1 MSKKSLTFKI
11 LIVFVMGALSS
22 CGENQKSASIDVH
35 SLFLP
40 DLNSL
45 FENYDRVERNKQYS
59 AFANELVHA
68 NRDLKSSELYLEAA
82 SLYYQGG
89 TTDSVVP
96 LLHKAID
103 EGMANPAILK
113 KFPGIRQ
120 HNSELLT
127 KLSER
132 LDSISYKLKE
142 IPHFTLEMEAM
153 NSFWPYFEKAR
164 NNPKKAK
171 QFFKEYIFKGPQ
183 EIRDYY
189 AVRYYSL
196 ENMYGQMINASPKYY
211 GYLKEQFNSDST
223 LALKK
228 TTAKWMKQFKV
239 LYPEAVF
246 PKVYIVPG
254 MLNSGGTV
262 TDMGLFI
269 GGDMYGRS
277 ENMPLEELSDWQKNA
292 IMEISALPGIIMHEL
307 MHFQQNYGDTEHEN
321 MVIYKLIEEGVC
333 DFVVELSSGMPLQ
346 NEQLN
351 YLKDPLNFEKITKE
365 LKEELFTEDL
375 SKWMYNGGAIED
387 RPNDLGYA
395 LGYLISKSYYNK
407 ANDKQIAMFELL
419 NTNSMISILKESDYA
434 YLLDINSESY

>member
-1 MSKKSLTFKI
+1 MSKKTLSLKI
-11 LIVFVMGALSS
+11 LIITIIGVLNS
-22 CGENQKSASIDVH
+22 CGEHKESAAVDVQ

-59 AFANELVHA
+59 AFAYKLVKA

-82 SLYYQGG
+82 SLYHQGG
-89 TTDSVVP
+89 KIDSVVS

-103 EGMANPAILK
+103 KGMANPAILK
-113 KFPGIRQ
+113 KFPGLKQ
-120 HNSELLT
+120 HNSVLFN

-132 LDSISYKLKE
+132 LDSISNKLKE
-142 IPHFTLEMEAM
+142 ISHFTLEMEAM

-164 NNPKKAK
+164 NNPKVAK
-171 QFFKEYIFKGPQ
+171 QFFKQYILEGPQ

-189 AVRYYSL
+189 SVRYYSV

-211 GYLKEQFNSDST
+211 SYLKKQFNRDST

-228 TTAKWMKQFKV
+228 TTTKWMKQFNAM
-239 LYPEAVF
+239 YPEAVF

-262 TDMGLFI
+262 TEMGLFI

-277 ENMPLEELSDWQKNA
+277 EDMPLEELSDWQKNA
-292 IMEISALPGIIMHEL
+292 IMDVSALPGLIMHEL
-307 MHFQQNYGDTEHEN
+307 MHFQQNYADPEHEN
-321 MVIYKLIEEGVC
+321 MVIYKLIEEGDC
-333 DFVVELSSGMPLQ
+333 DFIVELSSGIPLQ
-346 NEQLN
+346 NEQLS
-351 YLKDPLNFEKITKE
+351 YLDDPLNFEKIAKE
-365 LKEELFTEDL
+365 LHKELYAEDL
-375 SKWMYNGGAIED
+375 SKWMYNGGSIED
-387 RPNDLGYA
+387 RPPDLGYA

-407 ANDKQIAMFELL
+407 ADDKEVAMFELL
-419 NTNSMISILKESDYA
+419 NTNNILSILEESDYA
-434 YLLDINSESY
+434 YLLDINSDNY